1 MGILKLFRF
10 LLLVALLIGVLESR
24 ASAPLNE
31 IPSLT
36 NVAMIDANEDKSD
49 KNPLSASPKVV
60 LLFGFNYIF
69 LSNIKAAL
77 ALAYTNPLLLPNLR
91 PPCI

>member
-1 MGILKLFRF
+1 MRILKLFRF

-36 NVAMIDANEDKSD
+36 NVTMNDGNEDKSEKD
-49 KNPLSASPKVV
+49 PLSASPKVM

-69 LSNIKAAL
+69 LSNIKPAL

>member
-1 MGILKLFRF
+1 VRILKLFRL
-10 LLLVALLIGVLESR
+10 LLLVALLISVIESR
-24 ASAPLNE
+24 ASVPLNE

-36 NVAMIDANEDKSD
+36 NVTMIDGNEDKTYKD
-49 KNPLSASPKVV
+49 PLSASPNAL

-69 LSNIKAAL
+69 LSNIKPAL